1 MEVSCEVMDGWERR
15 AWCGES
21 FLSISCAWF
30 YRLAVQLRLN
40 LAIAIATVLASYCK

>member
-30 YRLAVQLRLN
+30 YRLAVQPG
-40 LAIAIATVLASYCK
+40 VEPSYSYSYCTS